1 MVKNLLYNSLA
12 KYYDKIYHWKDYK
25 KETKKIIELINKHK
39 KSKGKEL
46 LDVACGTGTHISL
59 LKKKFNCTGV
69 DLNEDML
76 RVARKKVRGV
86 VFRKADMASFSL
98 NKKFDVITCLFSA
111 IGHLKTDRQI
121 ERAIESFSR
130 HLKQGGVLVIEP
142 WITKETYS
150 GDLPFMRTYDSDN
163 LKIARLNVSKKKGDM
178 FILEVHYLVAER
190 GKGVSYFRET
200 SRLKFSET
208 GKMLKYMK
216 KYGIKAKFLKNGL
229 MKGRG
234 LFVGVKL

>member
-1 MVKNLLYNSLA
+1 MSRHEINAKFKQIVEFADIGGFIDAPMFTYSEGMKLRLGFSVAVHAEPDILLLDEGMAVGDEEFRRKSMMTTNLLFQKNKTIVISS
-12 KYYDKIYHWKDYK
+12 HWLEYLYK
-25 KETKKIIELINKHK
+25 QTKKIIELINKHK

-142 WITKETYS
+142 WITKET
-150 GDLPFMRTYDSDN
+150 R
-163 LKIARLNVSKKKGDM
+163 I
-178 FILEVHYLVAER
+178 
-190 GKGVSYFRET
+190 
-200 SRLKFSET
+200 
-208 GKMLKYMK
+208 
-216 KYGIKAKFLKNGL
+216 
-229 MKGRG
+229 
-234 LFVGVKL
+234 